1 MTEEESNQILAEV
14 DADHSGQ
21 VDFDEFK
28 LYWVKAKQAG
38 PGEPDFSRPKLSR
51 LEAAEDQSVAGPQ
64 RATRYSAGWIW
75 HRMNFASRST
85 SSRPRRARCS
95 RSTPRQVRA
104 SEENARCRADLLS
117 AGYRRFGR
125 DGPDGHCQPGW
136 QAPTLSFD

>member
-38 PGEPDFSRPKLSR
+38 PGEPQKAR

-95 RSTPRQVRA
+95 RSTPRPVRA
-104 SEENARCRADLLS
+104 S
-117 AGYRRFGR
+117 
-125 DGPDGHCQPGW
+125 
-136 QAPTLSFD
+136 